1 MIAALYQSRPAVS
14 GGTRKFIYNG
24 VSFGWRVIEDMY
36 YREVERS
43 RTSQCSRIPKLKPSH
58 IYRDAW
64 TRLNVVP
71 SKIMQVHLCY
81 DFMLRLD
88 VSSNVAK

>member
-1 MIAALYQSRPAVS
+1 MIAALYQSRPPNS
-14 GGTRKFIYNG
+14 GVTRKFIYNG
-24 VSFGWRVIEDMY
+24 VSFGWQVIEDMY
-36 YREVERS
+36 YREVDHS
-43 RTSQCSRIPKLKPSH
+43 RTSQCSRKPKLKANH
-58 IYRDAW
+58 IYQDAW

-71 SKIMQVHLCY
+71 SKIMQVCLCY

>member
-1 MIAALYQSRPAVS
+1 MVHVEIYQYISTILSVAEKYDSCTYQSRPAVS

-43 RTSQCSRIPKLKPSH
+43 RTSQCSRIPNIKP
-58 IYRDAW
+58 RNKK
-64 TRLNVVP
+64 T
-71 SKIMQVHLCY
+71 
-81 DFMLRLD
+81 
-88 VSSNVAK
+88 